1 MDGCICCDSLSGK
14 IEIPGGIIYSTQ
26 YWVID
31 HCIGPFGV
39 GSLIVKP
46 KRHCVH
52 YWELTGKEANEVGR
66 LLKLA
71 SKTIETILMPDQV
84 YICLWSHMNWIP
96 CHIHFLL
103 QPVWNEMKQEYEK
116 SGGYLQVGMVE
127 KQNFA
132 PREKVEEFVK
142 KAKEVIE
149 QHIDEK

>member
-1 MDGCICCDSLSGK
+1 MDGCMVCDSLNGK

-31 HCIGPFGV
+31 HCIGPFGL

-46 KRHCVH
+46 KRHSVH
-52 YWELTGKEANEVGR
+52 YWELTDAETDEVGK

-96 CHIHFLL
+96 VHIHFLL
-103 QPVWNEMKQEYEK
+103 QPVWNEMKMEYEK
-116 SGGYLQVGMVE
+116 SGAYLQIDMVE
-127 KQNFA
+127 KNNFA

-142 KAKEVIE
+142 KAKEVFNQFINE
-149 QHIDEK
+149 